1 MGEDKDVKKIQGKA
15 SLVLATVS
23 DTLRALVFRYLKSIR
38 TGSSDL
44 DQLHYSSVRVFF
56 LFRVTNIK
64 LEKTRIIPELCAIG
78 NLYFC
83 NTDYKYFV
91 FHLFRLNDTSFIMK
105 VNMAT
110 FCTLLIITMLL
121 LSSSS
126 DAMSMGGL
134 MGGGGGNAVSEI
146 LVAGIIAKL
155 LSEHHKSGG
164 CHS

>member
-91 FHLFRLNDTSFIMK
+91 FHLFRLNGKYIFHHESQYG
-105 VNMAT
+105 N
-110 FCTLLIITMLL
+110 LLHPAHHHHAAPVIVF
-121 LSSSS
+121 
-126 DAMSMGGL
+126 GRH
-134 MGGGGGNAVSEI
+134 
-146 LVAGIIAKL
+146 
-155 LSEHHKSGG
+155 EHGRPNGRRRGKRSVRDPCGWN
-164 CHS
+164 HS